1 MRNKMMGR
9 FTVLT
14 LGLSMLGAPVCSG
27 SVIAAENAAAQ
38 SEAGKDGIA
47 GAAQAQALTQ
57 EELAAVKETTVF
69 QDETSATGYSV
80 KFCFTDPD
88 FGTDK
93 EAQRV
98 RIYGEWGFSD
108 PMHSTI
114 WTGEYVSPWEWQ
126 DGYKLWF
133 GTHTAPYYDMER
145 GEDGCWSLVVPLP
158 AGGYKYRFYIG
169 GDVDADVNDVKGC
182 YMSCDQ
188 NNVPYLSPVEKDPYT
203 LSAHAYF
210 TSYIYVPWDPEK
222 QANTDRVDEQCPRDD
237 GQTGTVFYEKATIAE
252 GDFAGKESVYGVYLP
267 YGYEE
272 NADEEYRILVMVHGG
287 GESEPSWFNS
297 GLVEILD
304 NMIAEGRMEPTIVV
318 TPSMNDFDRTDGQN
332 MRHDYDRVSLDNFI
346 ADQILPYMEENY
358 HVSSD
363 KEMHAIGGCSN
374 GGIQTWVAYFN
385 HNEDYKY
392 YIVQSGAEPA
402 QSLCDIDYTREDLRD
417 DVVMIGVSL
426 YDNAGWNLGR
436 PVIEK
441 AYIPVYNMAKA
452 NLPFEI
458 INEIQY
464 GHGYPGWKIE
474 LVRFFDDYLWK
485 TDAREMDVPEI
496 TPLPSVTYSDTL
508 SGEQLYQAALLYR
521 EKGDFKTA
529 LTFMHEA
536 LARGCDNALVEMA
549 AWYFCGKAPLAEGED
564 NIETATHLMD
574 LATERGNAMAAY
586 YWGLIYSDCS
596 IPGLGQKVEE
606 GHFEV
611 DIDKAIEYYELSIE
625 LGYQKAYK
633 FLGNMYYNGDYGVEQ
648 DKAKAVE
655 YYAAGAEAGDFT
667 CTHLYADC
675 LYNGDGIEQD
685 GAKAMELYQ
694 WLVDV
699 KAHNKND
706 YSWAAYML
714 GNIYTEG
721 TYVEQDTQKAQ
732 EYYEL
737 AAELGNKDAMQ
748 VLGIEPETKAE

>member
-1 MRNKMMGR
+1 MKHKVWRTLAMVSLGIGLMST
-9 FTVLT
+9 TVWAEE
-14 LGLSMLGAPVCSG
+14 MPDVAVGAEDEVQD
-27 SVIAAENAAAQ
+27 E
-38 SEAGKDGIA
+38 IA
-47 GAAQAQALTQ
+47 GASETPELTAEEVEALR
-57 EELAAVKETTVF
+57 ETTVF
-69 QDETSATGYSV
+69 KDENSATGYSV

-88 FGTDK
+88 YGTDK
-93 EAQRV
+93 EASRV

-108 PMHSTI
+108 PAHSTI
-114 WTGEYVSPWEWQ
+114 WSGEYVSPWEWQ

-133 GTHTAPYYDMER
+133 GTHTAPYYDMEK
-145 GEDGCWSLVVPLP
+145 GEDGLWSLVIPLP
-158 AGGYKYRFYIG
+158 AGGYKYRFYVG
-169 GDVDADVNDVKGC
+169 GDDQADVNDVSGC
-182 YMSCDQ
+182 YMSYDQ

-210 TSYIYVPWDPEK
+210 TSYIYVPWDPVK
-222 QANTDRVDEQCPRDD
+222 QANTDRVDEQCPRYD
-237 GQTGTVFYEKATIAE
+237 GQTGTVLYETETIEE
-252 GDFAGKESVYGVYLP
+252 GEFAGKESTYGIYLP
-267 YGYEE
+267 YGYDE
-272 NADEEYRILVMVHGG
+272 NADQEYRILVMIHGG

-318 TPSMNDFDRTDGQN
+318 TPSMNDFDRADGQN

-346 ADQILPYMEENY
+346 ADQLLPHMEETY
-358 HVSSD
+358 HVSEE

-392 YIVQSGAEPA
+392 YIVQSGAEPD
-402 QSLCDIDYTREDLRD
+402 QSICDIDYTREDLKD

-426 YDNAGWNLGR
+426 YDNAGWNLDQ

-441 AYIPVYNMAKA
+441 AYIPVFNMAKA

-458 INEIQY
+458 VNEIQY

-474 LVRFFDDYLWK
+474 LVKFFDEYLWK
-485 TDAREMDVPEI
+485 TDAPQMEAPEV
-496 TPLPSVTYSDTL
+496 TPLPSVTYSDRL

-521 EKGDFKTA
+521 EKGDFDTA

-549 AWYFCGKAPLAEGED
+549 AWYFCGKVTLAEGED
-564 NIETATHLMD
+564 NIAIGTQLMD
-574 LATERGNAMAAY
+574 LATERDNAMAAY
-586 YWGLIYSDCS
+586 YWGLIYSGKT
-596 IPGLGQKVEE
+596 IPGLGQTVQE
-606 GHFEV
+606 GAFEL
-611 DIDKAIEYYELSIE
+611 DIDKAIAYYEQSID

-655 YYAAGAEAGDFT
+655 YYAAGAENGDFT

-675 LYNGDGIEQD
+675 LYNGDGTEQD
-685 GAKAMELYQ
+685 VDKAIELYQ

-699 KAHNKND
+699 QAHNKHD
-706 YSWAAYML
+706 YAWAAYML
-714 GNIYTEG
+714 GTVYEEG
-721 TYVEQDTQKAQ
+721 KYVEKDENKAQ

-737 AAELGNKDAMQ
+737 AASLGSEEAMA
-748 VLGIEPETKAE
+748 VLGIEPETEEKK